1 MPPDSD
7 QATRR
12 RARGGFPP
20 TPDPRVG
27 VRSTRGWDEIGRA
40 GDDAKPRDISRAA
53 GGRAGGRESNLR
65 AISRAADC
73 VNPSSLCVCVCVC
86 VRDRAHAQFC
96 IAVLGDL
103 HMDPRKMEDY
113 EMGRGHWL
121 PILEEGKAQCG
132 DSNVA
137 LVSLGDLGESKV

>member
-1 MPPDSD
+1 MSTTFTLRRFVPTHPFAVMAPLQSVAVVA
-7 QATRR
+7 ATLTSAAAFLPVPARGAR
-12 RARGGFPP
+12 RALA
-20 TPDPRVG
+20 PRTA
-27 VRSTRGWDEIGRA
+27 RSA
-40 GDDAKPRDISRAA
+40 RAA
-53 GGRAGGRESNLR
+53 MRMGSPDEFVVG
-65 AISRAADC
+65 
-73 VNPSSLCVCVCVC
+73 
-86 VRDRAHAQFC
+86 
-96 IAVLGDL
+96 VLGDL